1 MAIYKSSEMNTVIH
15 RIKEKTVQNQI
26 VLGALLPEQEIL
38 AFEQAAGVTL
48 PEGFRRFLLEI
59 GNGCTWKRERKMLP
73 FPPANA
79 EETARLSL
87 PFPYETEYIWG
98 DDASEAETNDT
109 MNGTLELIDIGCC
122 QTFQLIVTGPCSGE
136 VWHFSEMGVQPCCQR
151 QDLLGWF
158 EKWLD
163 EGDGVDYFAEYP
175 YE

>member
-73 FPPANA
+73 FPQGFPS
-79 EETARLSL
+79 LS
-87 PFPYETEYIWG
+87 PTKQNI
-98 DDASEAETNDT
+98 
-109 MNGTLELIDIGCC
+109 
-122 QTFQLIVTGPCSGE
+122 SGE
-136 VWHFSEMGVQPCCQR
+136 MMLPKR
-151 QDLLGWF
+151 KRMTL
-158 EKWLD
+158 
-163 EGDGVDYFAEYP
+163 
-175 YE
+175 